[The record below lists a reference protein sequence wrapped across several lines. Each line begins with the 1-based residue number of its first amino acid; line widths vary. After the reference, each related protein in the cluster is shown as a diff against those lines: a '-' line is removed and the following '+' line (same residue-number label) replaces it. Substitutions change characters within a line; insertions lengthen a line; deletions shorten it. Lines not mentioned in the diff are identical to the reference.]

1 METCQALTKRNYK
14 CSRGGKYCIN
24 KNGEKTNYCKTHLV
38 NHNNRDYYYDKEKG
52 KLIVN
57 RIRRTRHDKLTGLP
71 TRYTRGLTPR
81 QKLAYRKEIQET
93 SSEYKKYGRVRGR
106 APVSNLK
113 PKRSNHV
120 VEFERKYGYKITD
133 IDHVKHDFPDTNI
146 NMILKKGRAAY
157 ASGSRP
163 TVTGSGGPTQWQ
175 NGRLASVLTGGK
187 ALAVDKDL
195 VGPKSLKKIYSKNGR
210 R

>member
-24 KNGEKTNYCKTHLV
+24 KNGEKVNYCKTHLV
-38 NHNNRDYYYDKEKG
+38 NHRNQDYYYDKEKG

-81 QKLAYRKEIQET
+81 QKLAYKKEIQET
-93 SSEYKKYGRVRGR
+93 SSEYKRYGRIRGR

-113 PKRSNHV
+113 PKRSSHAA
-120 VEFERKYGYKITD
+120 EFERRYGYKITD

-146 NMILKKGRAAY
+146 DMILKKGRAAY

-163 TVTGSGGPTQWQ
+163 TVTGSGGPTAWSLA
-175 NGRLASVLTGGK
+175 RLSSTLTGGK
-187 ALAVDKDL
+187 SLAVDKDL